1 MSLSLASY
9 FRPSEVLLN
18 YIVVCSVFFFFL
30 LALFLVSFALFL
42 FVLVFAFHVRGSSQ
56 MSFVVHL

>member
-1 MSLSLASY
+1 MSLSLASC

-18 YIVVCSVFFFFL
+18 YIVVCSVFFFL